1 MLDFYADWCVSCKE
15 MEKFTF
21 AAPDVRSRLS
31 VMTLLQA
38 NVTANSDDHKAI
50 LKRFH
55 LFGPPAIVLF
65 DSRGNEL
72 AEKQVVGFMPPEK
85 FISVLKSVLKNLWPG

>member
-1 MLDFYADWCVSCKE
+1 

-21 AAPDVRSRLS
+21 AAPDVRSRLAG
-31 VMTLLQA
+31 MTLLQA
-38 NVTANSDDHKAI
+38 DVTANSDDHTAL

-72 AEKQVVGFMPPEK
+72 AEKQVVCFMPPEK
-85 FISVLKSVLKNLWPG
+85 FLGVLKNLWPW